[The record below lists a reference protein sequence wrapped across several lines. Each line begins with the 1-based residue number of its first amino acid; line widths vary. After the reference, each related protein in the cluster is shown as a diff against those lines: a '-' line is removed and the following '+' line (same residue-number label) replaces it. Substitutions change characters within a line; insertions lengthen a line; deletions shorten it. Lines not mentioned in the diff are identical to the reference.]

1 MTITN
6 RNPYASYHKGEL
18 AVQTRAGV
26 GSDGL
31 PANEMYRA
39 VMPSGVQRFLT
50 AQQLAVFSTRDA
62 EDRVWASM
70 RSGPAGF
77 LRPLDERTLEIG
89 GYSHRDDPLL
99 LNLAAH
105 EEAGMIVIHLAARQ
119 RIRLNGAVKVE
130 SDGRIVLSTLQVYG
144 NCPQYI
150 QARAV
155 SGDREVASAPARVG
169 QTLEPQQRVSIER
182 ADTLFI
188 ATAHPEAGNDASH
201 RGGRPG
207 FVCVEN
213 EKSLLFP
220 DYRGNNMFNTIGNIE
235 LNPQT
240 GLLFPDFES
249 GSALQLSGNA
259 RVLWDDPRMK
269 QFDGAER
276 LVEFEIERVIE
287 LPEATLLRF
296 KFQSYSPF
304 LPGEPHTATSEFH
317 SCDAQSGAASPADR
331 SSPD

>member
-1 MTITN
+1 MT
-6 RNPYASYHKGEL
+6 NPHSSYHKGEL

-31 PANEMYRA
+31 SAHEMYRA
-39 VMPSGVQRFLT
+39 VMPSGVQRFLI
-50 AQQLAVFSTRDA
+50 AQQLAVFSTKDA
-62 EDRVWASM
+62 QGRVWASM
-70 RSGPAGF
+70 RSGPPGF
-77 LRPLDERTLEIG
+77 LRPLNERTVEIS

-99 LNLAAH
+99 TNLAAH
-105 EEAGMIVIHLAARQ
+105 QEAGMLVIHLAARQ
-119 RIRLNGAVKVE
+119 RIRLNGTARAH
-130 SDGRIVLSTLQVYG
+130 SDGRILLSTLQVYG

-155 SGDREVASAPARVG
+155 SGGREVTPASARVG
-169 QTLEPQQRVSIER
+169 KTLEPQQRLSIER

-188 ATAHPEAGNDASH
+188 ATSHPGAGNDASH

-213 EKSLLFP
+213 EKRLLFP
-220 DYRGNNMFNTIGNIE
+220 DYRGNNMFNTLGNIE

-240 GLLFPDFES
+240 GLLFPNFES

-269 QFDGAER
+269 QFEGAQR
-276 LVEFEIERVIE
+276 LLEFDIERVIE
-287 LPEATLLRF
+287 LPEATHLRF

-304 LPGEPHTATSEFH
+304 LPEKPHTATSEFH
-317 SCDAQSGAASPADR
+317 SCDAQSGVASPADR
-331 SSPD
+331 SLPG